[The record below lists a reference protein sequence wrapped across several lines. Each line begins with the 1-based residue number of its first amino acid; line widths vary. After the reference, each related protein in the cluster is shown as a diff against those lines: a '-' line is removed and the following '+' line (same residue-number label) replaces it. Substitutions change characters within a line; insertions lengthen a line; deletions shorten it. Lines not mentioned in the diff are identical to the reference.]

1 MKPIG
6 GETIVTTKIT
16 KRRTKKMNNEL
27 LFVVYVGVKGL
38 SDSGVYDMLR
48 KTAEQASD
56 FVKDHGKV
64 CVVPSYDNRDTRI
77 ECINPTFISDEELR
91 EETKKK
97 VDRLIAE
104 FEKKNIR

>member
-1 MKPIG
+1 MMRR
-6 GETIVTTKIT
+6 

-27 LFVVYVGVKGL
+27 LIVAYIGVKGL
-38 SDSGVYDMLR
+38 DPDETYKALAKG
-48 KTAEQASD
+48 AEAITE
-56 FVKDHGKV
+56 FVKDSGKC
-64 CVVPSYDNRDTRI
+64 CVVPSYETTEVRI

-104 FEKKNIR
+104 FEKNHINEKGN